1 MQPDPKDPMARYT
14 ETYTIPAPLAKT
26 AAACR
31 YAIHANRWKVLRDD
45 GWAFFVR
52 DRRDIVSALMSY
64 PVKFAVFVRE
74 QEDSAD
80 TLVEL
85 HGATFGFGPI
95 PKMRLKSKTAQLRAE
110 IDQALGA
117 VEVEAEDKED

>member
-1 MQPDPKDPMARYT
+1 MARYS
-14 ETYTIPAPLAKT
+14 ETYTIPAPFAKT

-52 DRRDIVSALMSY
+52 DRRDLVNALMSY
-64 PVKFAVFVRE
+64 PVKFAIFVRE

-80 TLVEL
+80 SLVEL
-85 HGATFGFGPI
+85 HGATFGFGPL
-95 PKMRLKSKTAQLRAE
+95 PRMRLKSKTAQLRAE
-110 IDQALGA
+110 IDEAMGL
-117 VEVEAEDKED
+117 VEIEDDPDDDD